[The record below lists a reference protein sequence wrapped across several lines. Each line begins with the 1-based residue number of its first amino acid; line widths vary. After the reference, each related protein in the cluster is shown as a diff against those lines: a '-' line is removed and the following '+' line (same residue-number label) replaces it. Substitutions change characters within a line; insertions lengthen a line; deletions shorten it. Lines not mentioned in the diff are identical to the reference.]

1 MERETSFLLNAYPFE
16 KIELLSSTTLSMDSV
31 MDYFFGHDKPVNRA
45 AYCIGRSD
53 RLRHFGRRDKAQL
66 TG

>member
-1 MERETSFLLNAYPFE
+1 MERETRRLLAIYPFE
-16 KIELLSSTTLSMDSV
+16 IVEVLRSATLSMYRI
-31 MDYFFGHDKPVNRA
+31 MDCFFGHDKPVNRA

-53 RLRHFGRRDKAQL
+53 RLRHFGRRGKAQL